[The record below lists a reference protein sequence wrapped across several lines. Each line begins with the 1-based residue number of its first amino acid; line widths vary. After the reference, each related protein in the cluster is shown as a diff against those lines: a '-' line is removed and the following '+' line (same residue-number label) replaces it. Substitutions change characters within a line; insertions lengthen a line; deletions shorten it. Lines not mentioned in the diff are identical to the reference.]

1 MIQLS
6 DLDRTYQVGGRPVHA
21 LRDIDLCIA
30 AGEYVSIMG
39 PSGSGKSTLLKTL
52 AGLLPPLGGGFEFA
66 GSPVDYRSEASLGRL
81 YARIGVL
88 YQDGALLN
96 GLSLF
101 ENVALPVRMHYPELP
116 EAVVRDMVHAGLAQ
130 VEMAGSAEKYPSELS
145 GGMRKRGALARA
157 LVLDPHVVFCDEPSS
172 GLDPITSRLLDD
184 LLLRLKESFRM
195 TLVVVTH
202 ELRSIERVAD
212 RVLLL
217 NDGGLRFAGDYADL
231 AGSGDEFIRTFF
243 LRKGHHDDA

>member
-1 MIQLS
+1 MDIITAR
-6 DLDRTYQVGGRPVHA
+6 DLTVGYGRTEV
-21 LRDIDLCIA
+21 LRDLAFAVPEGLITA
-30 AGEYVSIMG
+30 VVGV
-39 PSGSGKSTLLKTL
+39 SGSGKSTLLKTL

-81 YARIGVL
+81 YAKIGVL

-96 GLSLF
+96 GLSLY
-101 ENVALPVRMHYPELP
+101 ENVALPVRMHFPELP

-130 VEMAGSAEKYPSELS
+130 VEMAGSAEKFPSELS

-157 LVLDPHVVFCDEPSS
+157 LVLDPQVVFCDEPSS

-184 LLLRLKESFRM
+184 LLLRLKESFKM

-217 NDGGLRFAGDYADL
+217 GDGGLRFAGDQADL
-231 AGSGDEFIRTFF
+231 AASDDEFIRTFF